1 MAHYETNRQVIHL
14 SNAKRCSDQAGH
26 LLWPAP
32 QRRGSKGGRLTWHW
46 PTLDDAAVR
55 VAGMIQYD
63 CPAAIGTVAGVW
75 KERSDGAA
83 TKKRAER
90 IQKKAA

>member
-1 MAHYETNRQVIHL
+1 
-14 SNAKRCSDQAGH
+14 
-26 LLWPAP
+26 
-32 QRRGSKGGRLTWHW
+32 
-46 PTLDDAAVR
+46 
-55 VAGMIQYD
+55 MIQYD